1 MGSKLLALSE
11 HGQYEIRY
19 MNCVTWISSPSSG
32 EPSGQTRGLGE
43 YDVYCIVVG
52 HKTKRAQ
59 KQRTRAVTRCEN
71 HSLSQILSSCEN
83 AAYIEGELGY
93 LPWRRGK
100 LPLEREVFL
109 LLGEMI
115 S

>member
-1 MGSKLLALSE
+1 MIRIIRSFAGKVPRWPQGWLMKDGRWQVLMAACRLGANILFSPYTRLFLVRRGERWPKQNLQMGSKLLALSE

-52 HKTKRAQ
+52 
-59 KQRTRAVTRCEN
+59 
-71 HSLSQILSSCEN
+71 
-83 AAYIEGELGY
+83 
-93 LPWRRGK
+93 
-100 LPLEREVFL
+100 
-109 LLGEMI
+109 
-115 S
+115 